1 MVQMALTFIATI
13 ILLVFLIFYSTK
25 RTKVNYKPILVASI
39 NSFVW
44 AAVIFLY
51 EGYIEGSKIEVYLF
65 FGSLAEFL
73 LLLIIIKVILSKIKL
88 NDLYQEV
95 LKQSLGN
102 TKYSHYY
109 IVNEKNKINDMSEMF
124 LLDLG
129 KSLEDVLKKN
139 IFDVFEE
146 SISFVTL
153 NDIPTTN
160 QGIKKFYKGLKL
172 DKEVNFTAQFRNV
185 NKELITIIVRE
196 KPVESRGVYYG
207 RISIAERHN
216 EDEVLE
222 VQKDLNTKSIELSN
236 VQSRFISTIQ
246 IIDEALY
253 YLDLNKG
260 SYWVNDVAKRELDLD
275 YNELDVGS
283 FYDYLHPDDLLKYK
297 ESLKECIKK
306 GKANCSYRFKI
317 TGTYNWVKEKVILS
331 SNKDL
336 IVGKIELENVEL
348 FNKTGK
354 KELDKLKT
362 VDDLK
367 EAIERTA
374 ITCPNFQIICFS
386 INNMPDINERRGMFY
401 GNTVL
406 DEYIRVIR
414 KAFVSN
420 DDIYR
425 IAGVDFTFILTDVKK
440 IDILKRSLKMDSSV
454 INLDVEYGGM
464 KETLK
469 ASMAG
474 VEYGSDSKDSNE
486 LIKYL
491 RRALKEAKSPNSVRN
506 YCYFGDIK

>member
-25 RTKVNYKPILVASI
+25 GTKVNYKPILVASI

-129 KSLEDVLKKN
+129 KNIEDVLKKN

-160 QGIKKFYKGLKL
+160 QGIKRFYKELKL

-196 KPVESRGVYYG
+196 KPVISRGVYYG

-222 VQKDLNTKSIELSN
+222 VRKDLNTKSIELSN
-236 VQSRFISTIQ
+236 VQSRFVSTIQ

-253 YLDLNKG
+253 YLDLN
-260 SYWVNDVAKRELDLD
+260 
-275 YNELDVGS
+275 
-283 FYDYLHPDDLLKYK
+283 
-297 ESLKECIKK
+297 
-306 GKANCSYRFKI
+306 
-317 TGTYNWVKEKVILS
+317 
-331 SNKDL
+331 
-336 IVGKIELENVEL
+336 
-348 FNKTGK
+348 
-354 KELDKLKT
+354 
-362 VDDLK
+362 
-367 EAIERTA
+367 
-374 ITCPNFQIICFS
+374 
-386 INNMPDINERRGMFY
+386 
-401 GNTVL
+401 
-406 DEYIRVIR
+406 
-414 KAFVSN
+414 
-420 DDIYR
+420 
-425 IAGVDFTFILTDVKK
+425 
-440 IDILKRSLKMDSSV
+440 
-454 INLDVEYGGM
+454 
-464 KETLK
+464 
-469 ASMAG
+469 
-474 VEYGSDSKDSNE
+474 
-486 LIKYL
+486 
-491 RRALKEAKSPNSVRN
+491 
-506 YCYFGDIK
+506 